1 MKFKDKLELPIKME
15 KEKRKEILEV
25 IAKINEEINRIN
37 KRLEDDKKEK
47 KRNLEG
53 LIEGKSNTSL
63 FFGYQMDIYEENKL
77 KEQIIILEKEK
88 KEMIMEQDRIKKKIE
103 KMEEERLRR
112 KREYEKQKIKKE
124 EKEVEELKMIIKDVR
139 GIEDEDSRFN

>member
-1 MKFKDKLELPIKME
+1 M
-15 KEKRKEILEV
+15 
-25 IAKINEEINRIN
+25 
-37 KRLEDDKKEK
+37 
-47 KRNLEG
+47 EG